1 MTIPF
6 TGVPL
11 REHGPLVRR
20 IEDAGY
26 ESVWSAEATEL
37 DGFTPLVVAA
47 QNSERLRS
55 SAASSTSSLA
65 ARRCWRRA
73 PPRWLT

>member
-26 ESVWSAEATEL
+26 DSVWSAEATEL

-47 QNSERLRS
+47 STASGCDS
-55 SAASSTSSLA
+55 SAGS
-65 ARRCWRRA
+65 
-73 PPRWLT
+73 